1 MNINAQYLTTS
12 VGSETTAASWLVT
25 DADEICIDDSG
36 MQATQ
41 LDETDDLFQVLAHPS
56 LQMLLSSQPGA
67 PADVSES
74 PATPHAE
81 LPPPTPLPVDDQQQE
96 VVAITQQ
103 DTSCLINPKKCQPK
117 KKRKIST
124 QDIQQMQMEILQL
137 EKEKI
142 AVEVE
147 NMNLMKEKLKLEVEL
162 LKSQVK
168 P

>member
-1 MNINAQYLTTS
+1 LNINAQCLTTS

-117 KKRKIST
+117 KNAKFQPKTYNKCKWKYYNLKRK
-124 QDIQQMQMEILQL
+124 
-137 EKEKI
+137 
-142 AVEVE
+142 
-147 NMNLMKEKLKLEVEL
+147 KLLSR
-162 LKSQVK
+162 LKT
-168 P
+168 

>member
-1 MNINAQYLTTS
+1 MKEEAK
-12 VGSETTAASWLVT
+12 VT

-56 LQMLLSSQPGA
+56 LQMLLSSQPGGGWGGGA
-67 PADVSES
+67 ADVSES

-117 KKRKIST
+117 KTRKIST
-124 QDIQQMQMEILQL
+124 QDIQQMQMGYY
-137 EKEKI
+137 
-142 AVEVE
+142 
-147 NMNLMKEKLKLEVEL
+147 NLKRKKLLSR
-162 LKSQVK
+162 LKT
-168 P
+168 